1 MGRRGTGRY
10 PACPHGG
17 GPAPKRLRPSRPA
30 PSPPSPPPSAA
41 VALVTRRVHRSAAM
55 VWPSTQWRWLR
66 RSVSLFIEHATRV
79 RGCATP
85 VSPSRNGTM
94 GKASPPRWWY
104 VSIQPATIWWS
115 TADLPPP
122 EGNVNGPVCGDLRRV
137 GGRADAAVV
146 NGASDRCEGIGAPGC
161 ECRRDRVPTGRHP
174 PSAADTPQQWSVLEG
189 ERGAKRGGPQVQEAP
204 RSDGRDSC
212 ESPNTQSSALKPA
225 PALIN
230 PLTRSGRGGQA
241 PPHLFLLSVITPL
254 LFGPLFLP

>member
-1 MGRRGTGRY
+1 MEGPRQSVCAHRVPPPLRRRLRRQQRSPSSPDECTALPLWCGHQ
-10 PACPHGG
+10 PNGG
-17 GPAPKRLRPSRPA
+17 GFGGR
-30 PSPPSPPPSAA
+30 
-41 VALVTRRVHRSAAM
+41 
-55 VWPSTQWRWLR
+55 
-66 RSVSLFIEHATRV
+66 SLFIKHATRV

-85 VSPSRNGTM
+85 VSPSRNGTV
-94 GKASPPRWWY
+94 GGASPPRWWY

-115 TADLPPP
+115 SADLPPP

-230 PLTRSGRGGQA
+230 PSTRSGRGGQA

-254 LFGPLFLP
+254 LFGPVFLP